1 MSYEQAKALL
11 NKGVSRPTLYSLLLP
26 NRFGTFGPNTGIST
40 ATNDHLQLFCN
51 AVSVPEVSVAT
62 TNANAHEYM
71 GITREQP
78 VNMIYGKPLQINVI
92 ENSEFSNYRDI
103 RNWLNLTTQNG
114 NQGNNTNF
122 TQRNQRMRF
131 YNTYVGNIQLIKLEF
146 PDTSARG
153 SSQNDRFYTK
163 EYKEVF
169 RVHFINAYPINLGE
183 IRLGSDLYD
192 TKTEYKVD
200 FTYESYHLDYSQSTG
215 TVQGQESV
223 PDLQTG
229 TNSTQ
234 RTLQNIQTGIG
245 LANQGLG
252 AARQVGQLFKGL

>member
-1 MSYEQAKALL
+1 MIPIYSWALAL
-11 NKGVSRPTLYSLLLP
+11 V
-26 NRFGTFGPNTGIST
+26 
-40 ATNDHLQLFCN
+40 
-51 AVSVPEVSVAT
+51 VAT
-62 TNANAHEYM
+62 DTS
-71 GITREQP
+71 GT
-78 VNMIYGKPLQINVI
+78 
-92 ENSEFSNYRDI
+92 D
-103 RNWLNLTTQNG
+103 
-114 NQGNNTNF
+114 TNF
-122 TQRNQRMRF
+122 AQRNQRMRF

-153 SSQNDRFYTK
+153 SSEGDRFYIK

-183 IRLGSDLYD
+183 IRLGSEMYD

-234 RTLQNIQTGIG
+234 RTLQTIQTGIG
-245 LANQGLG
+245 LAQQGVGL
-252 AARQVGQLFKGL
+252 ARQVGQLFKGL